1 MNAFKNIIVPTDFSE
16 PAAQAMETAIGI
28 AAAFRASLTLVHVA
42 WTPPTAYVG
51 YVEGFYWPVDDRD
64 VTRKALDEQLVK
76 ARAQYPSTEGII
88 VDGESWRAILQ
99 AAKDKNAD
107 LIVMGTHGR
116 TGIARVF
123 LGSVA
128 ERIVRLSPIPVLT
141 VSGKSEQLARAK
153 TMSELSE
160 RGAA

>member
-1 MNAFKNIIVPTDFSE
+1 MHAFKNILVPTDFSE
-16 PAAQAMETAIGI
+16 PAERALETALGI
-28 AAAFRASLTLVHVA
+28 ASAFGANLTLVHVA

-64 VTRKALDEQLVK
+64 ATRKALDEQLAK
-76 ARAQYPSTEGII
+76 ARMQYPRTEGMI
-88 VDGESWRAILQ
+88 VEGESWRAILQ
-99 AAKDKNAD
+99 AAKDKDAD

-141 VSGKSEQLARAK
+141 VSGKAEQVARAK
-153 TMSELSE
+153 SMSELSE